1 MPGHLERRNR
11 LERLASAIIDESIR
25 LHRALGPGLL
35 ESVYETTLADA
46 LNRRSLKVSRQQP
59 VSIRYRG
66 REFKD
71 AFRTDLV
78 IEQSIIVEIK
88 SVDRL
93 SPAHRKQLITY
104 LRLSGLHLGFILNFG
119 AAVMKDGI
127 LRVVDRL
134 PE

>member
-1 MPGHLERRNR
+1 
-11 LERLASAIIDESIR
+11 LASVVVDEAVQ

-35 ESVYETTLADA
+35 ESVYETTLAEA
-46 LNRRSLKVSRQQP
+46 LRHRSLAVARQQP

-66 REFKD
+66 IEFKE

-78 IEQSIIVEIK
+78 VAGSIIVEIK
-88 SVDRL
+88 SIERL
-93 SPAHRKQLITY
+93 TPAHRKQLITY
-104 LRLSGLHLGFILNFG
+104 LRLSGLHLGFLLNFG

-127 LRVVDRL
+127 VRVVDRL